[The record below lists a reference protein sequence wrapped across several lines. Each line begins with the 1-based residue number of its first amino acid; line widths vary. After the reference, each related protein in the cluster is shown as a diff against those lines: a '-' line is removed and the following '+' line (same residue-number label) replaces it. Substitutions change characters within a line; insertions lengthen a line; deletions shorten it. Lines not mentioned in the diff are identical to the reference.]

1 MQEPPASFH
10 PPPQSPP
17 SWEGIGQHQIAWPSP
32 LIDIEENEILSNLLL
47 DESEIELEPPT

>member
-1 MQEPPASFH
+1 
-10 PPPQSPP
+10 
-17 SWEGIGQHQIAWPSP
+17 